1 MTAAAYARGQLLASR
16 KTTAIA
22 VASAARIVAVGVLG
36 VAALSLSDANGAV
49 VGVLALIA
57 AFTTEA
63 LILGA
68 RVLYAERREGGL
80 FH

>member
-22 VASAARIVAVGVLG
+22 VASTARLFAVCLIGVI
-36 VAALSLSDANGAV
+36 ALSLSNANGAV

-57 AFTTEA
+57 AFITEA
-63 LILGA
+63 AILGG
-68 RVLYAERREGGL
+68 RILYAEHRTGGL
-80 FH
+80 FN